1 MGGCYT
7 ITSEIWQ
14 TMSADGNSQPL
25 LSFMTMIINE
35 ERHDADER
43 HAFAYT
49 FVNFEREDLSAA
61 PLLNASIISFSLLPQ
76 G

>member
-1 MGGCYT
+1 
-7 ITSEIWQ
+7 
-14 TMSADGNSQPL
+14 MSADSNCQPL